1 MEGHIRNIDEW
12 TYEGKLKIHILVYD
26 LKCELVGASENCSVI
41 KQKCIR
47 KKDTNE
53 VSAYALSRVAPQEMI
68 TLLSQQYIC
77 RDRSFFIP
85 KIQKLPVVVLCIL
98 FRNYRQNTINQTIF
112 EKGCVRRKR

>member
-53 VSAYALSRVAPQEMI
+53 VSA
-68 TLLSQQYIC
+68 
-77 RDRSFFIP
+77 
-85 KIQKLPVVVLCIL
+85 
-98 FRNYRQNTINQTIF
+98 
-112 EKGCVRRKR
+112 